1 MGFLDK
7 AKAAA
12 EQAAVRAKEGVEDVQ
27 TKRNLSRA
35 YEDLGRT
42 AFDLIESG
50 AISHERLTGQADE
63 VRTLQAQAAEPVG
76 AATAAPGAASAAPGA
91 ASTTP
96 GAATS
101 APEAASAAP
110 ATPGAA
116 SATPDG
122 SPPPSFD

>member
-76 AATAAPGAASAAPGA
+76 AATAAP
-91 ASTTP
+91 
-96 GAATS
+96 
-101 APEAASAAP
+101 EAASAAP

>member
-76 AATAAPGAASAAPGA
+76 AATAAPGAAS
-91 ASTTP
+91 TTP
-96 GAATS
+96 GAAS
-101 APEAASAAP
+101 AAPEAASAAP